1 MTEASAIRLVVLDG
15 PGTLFDFGGVQSRH
29 ALLAVL
35 AQHQLTP
42 TVESIAECL
51 GLAGRDAIPQLLVGL
66 NEPLERAAKMIA
78 DLDIAQQRVLEDLAE
93 PVPHAV
99 QAVELLRQNGTA
111 VIVSTCL
118 SDAESDELLDS
129 LGDAGIDPT
138 DVVTAEDVPCGAP
151 APWIVYRAME
161 KANVYPASLVM
172 LIADTPEQVL
182 AAVNAGVWAVG
193 ITSCSAALGLDRD
206 EFATLSE
213 DEREASLDPVRN
225 LFLEVGVHA
234 VIDSMD
240 EVPQLLEE
248 INKLVASGDR
258 P

>member
-1 MTEASAIRLVVLDG
+1 MTESSAIRLVVLDG

-42 TVESIAECL
+42 TVEAIAECL
-51 GLAGRDAIPQLLVGL
+51 GLAGRDAIPHLLAGL
-66 NEPLERAAKMIA
+66 NQPLERAAKMIA
-78 DLDIAQQRVLEDLAE
+78 DLDIAQRSVLEDLAQ
-93 PVPHAV
+93 PVPHAEK
-99 QAVELLRQNGTA
+99 AVEHLRQNGTA

-118 SDAESDELLDS
+118 SDVESDELLDY
-129 LGDAGIDPT
+129 LGDEGIDPT
-138 DVVTAEDVPCGAP
+138 GLVSAEDVASGAP
-151 APWIVYRAME
+151 APWFIYRAME

-172 LIADTPEQVL
+172 VIADTPDQVL

-193 ITSCSAALGLDRD
+193 ITSSSAALGMNRD

-225 LFLEVGVHA
+225 LFLEVGAHA